1 MANVRVKD
9 KTALLYSGVA
19 SGDVFFIT
27 DIDVDTDKKIEAGEV
42 KKYVLENKTLGGSAT
57 TDVTVNNATQTLTN
71 KTLTSPKINENVAVT
86 ATATEINKLSGCTA
100 STAELNLAHT
110 YAAKIPYLANV
121 TSDIQAQINGLSVDP
136 LFLVHCYGS
145 TFTATAATKVL
156 TEDAILT
163 ALGLSTSAYYID
175 ASSMHGT
182 ICTVDAGKY
191 AVLDDTGVAAPNVA
205 ISWTT
210 QTDSGTLHLTELTAT
225 GLAYTPVASVYNI
238 AFTFKLI
245 AIPGA

>member
-9 KTALLYSGVA
+9 KTALLGTGVA
-19 SGDVFFIT
+19 SGDVFFVT
-27 DIDVDTDKKIEAGEV
+27 DIDVDTDKKIVASELKAYILEA
-42 KKYVLENKTLGGSAT
+42 KTLAGSAA
-57 TDVTVNNATQTLTN
+57 TDITVNNATQTLTN

-86 ATATEINKLSGCTA
+86 ATATEINKLAGCTA
-100 STAELNLAHT
+100 TTAELNLVDT
-110 YAAKIPYLANV
+110 YAAKIPYLTDV
-121 TSDIQAQINGLSVDP
+121 TSNIQAQINGLTVDP
-136 LFLVHCYGS
+136 QFLVHNYGL
-145 TFTATAATKVL
+145 TFTATAASKVL

-191 AVLDDTGVAAPNVA
+191 TVIDDTGVAAPNVA

-210 QTDSGTLHLTELTAT
+210 QTDDGKLHLTELTAT
-225 GLAYTPVASVYNI
+225 GLTYTPAAVVYNI
-238 AFTFKLI
+238 AFTFKLL
-245 AIPGA
+245 ATGV